1 MVGRSLSSV
10 AEAVG
15 GWVGGSSA
23 ATRGQRLAGAE
34 NCSRGGTLD
43 HQRSC
48 DPVANLRARVSDIIL
63 VSGVRK
69 VSCWHVNEVIESL
82 CMYDFFLGLPR
93 GAQAI
98 RGKPRGFEVY
108 RTLLALHVYAP
119 SHVSLGGG
127 VL

>member
-82 CMYDFFLGLPR
+82 CMYDFFSGTAKR
-93 GAQAI
+93 GAGNKRETTRFRSLSNPVSPSCLCA
-98 RGKPRGFEVY
+98 
-108 RTLLALHVYAP
+108 LARLAR
-119 SHVSLGGG
+119 GG